1 VKLRQRVTDAWCR
14 DVRSGWGERAYRAT
28 TEIVEV
34 LARCQAADLHGVGVS
49 LAKDGHQ
56 LDDVLAWFRLL
67 ASNSRAFRTVL
78 AEGGIVALASGW
90 AEGVLHDD
98 YGTTAVTPLDV
109 LRLRLRQ
116 QFELTTSLG
125 EAPGAR
131 PRAGG
136 RRYRRPSS
144 STRRACS
151 ITLELTFSTGET
163 MATAPNGN
171 LLVLVHRNP
180 EVRVRTLQL
189 LDAMRHDDQLRG
201 TPVRVWIEPLANTAE
216 HVDSH
221 LLGLAS

>member
-125 EAPGAR
+125 EAPERVLALVVVDTAGHHR
-131 PRAGG
+131 HSERVLHHVRA
-136 RRYRRPSS
+136 
-144 STRRACS
+144 
-151 ITLELTFSTGET
+151 TFSTGET
-163 MATAPNGN
+163 IAAAPNGN